1 MTDPAKFIARW
12 RDSSGSE
19 RANHQM
25 FVAELCDLLGIGH
38 PDPAKHGGD
47 NAYVFEKVVAIH
59 EADGSTHDDRI
70 DCYKRGCFVLEAKQA
85 TLTGTTRRG
94 TPAHAARLLKAHA
107 QAVGYVRALDPKS
120 EPTVPFLVVLDVGG
134 SFDLFAD
141 FSGTNRFWSPFP
153 SPNANRITLEQLAEP
168 KARETLKA
176 VWEAP
181 HSLDPSAR
189 AQAITRD
196 AAARLARLA
205 HELERDHPAD
215 TVAAYLM
222 RLFFTMFAE
231 DVGLLQANSFTR
243 LLHSLR
249 PNPEIAHEVIAK
261 LWHDMD
267 AGGTSAVLH
276 LPVLRFNGG
285 LFNDTTALPLTREQ
299 LEQCISAAELDWSPV
314 EPAIF
319 GTLLERALDPRERH
333 KLGAHFTPRAYVER
347 LVMPTLIEPLR
358 AEWTRVQEQV
368 QHTIEDA
375 ARTAGKRAD
384 NLTARA
390 ERDDTVANRRG
401 KKSAAIDTLTGDA
414 LVLLREFHRRLAG
427 IRVLDP
433 ACGTGNFLY
442 VALEHLKR
450 IEGEVLALE
459 RAVGGGEQRIE
470 LAHLDVDPRNFLGLE
485 INPRAA
491 HIAELVLWIGYLQ
504 WYRKTHTPGSWPEPV
519 LHAYHNIKHCD
530 ALIAHAAV
538 EETGETRWDGHTMK
552 VSPVTGEEVPDDSAR
567 MPVLRYLKATKAE
580 WPAAEVIIGNPPFIG
595 NKRMRLALGDGYVE
609 TVRGLYPDVPETAD
623 FVMYWWHIAAERVRA
638 GTTKRFGLITTNS
651 ITQTFNR
658 RVVQPHLDAGVR
670 IAWAIPD
677 HPWVDSVDGA
687 AVRIAMTMAD
697 GETGEGRLLRVV
709 LEKEEAD
716 GSHRV
721 EVQSLP
727 GIVNPD
733 LTIGAAVSRSAA
745 LQANEGISFM
755 GCTPVGEGFLV
766 TSDQARQ
773 LGLGSRAGIAPHIR
787 SFRNGKDLSDRPR
800 GVLALDFFGLGA
812 DELRTK
818 FPEAYQWLHDT
829 VKPERDQNSREAYR
843 KNWWIFAEARQGM
856 RKALAGLPRY
866 IATCRTAKHRA
877 FVFLEAECLP
887 DSKVIAIA
895 HDDAVMLG
903 ILSSRIHLTWALRAG
918 SHHGVGN
925 DPNYNNSLCF
935 DPFPFPTST
944 DAQATAIRAIAED
957 LDAHRKRQQTAH
969 PGLTLTGMYN
979 VLAKLRSGEALTVK
993 EQAIHKQGL
1002 CSVLKDL
1009 HDRLDAAVAEAYGW
1023 PVDLPGDELLTRL
1036 VALNHERATEEAAGT
1051 IRWLRPAFQAPNVPP
1066 VKPAKPAKVK
1076 KDKAVSAKKKK
1087 TKWPM
1092 CIERCLKSYD
1102 SATMDWDDRINRY
1115 TIIREIYLRGL
1126 PEAFTWLYQH
1136 LTFDELRTFIASF
1149 HGDAL
1154 AEAQRR
1160 RFRELFDLSEE
1171 DIPRHPFRDGS
1182 DWVFDL
1188 PSGSLA
1194 IHEQHRHASRN
1205 ARRP

>member
-59 EADGSTHDDRI
+59 EADGSAREGRI

-205 HELERDHPAD
+205 RELERDHPAD

-552 VSPVTGEEVPDDSAR
+552 VSPVTGEEVPDDCAR
-567 MPVLRYLKATKAE
+567 VPVLRYLKATKAE
-580 WPAAEVIIGNPPFIG
+580 WPAAEVIIGNPPFLG
-595 NKRMRLALGDGYVE
+595 SGQMRSAMGDGYVNA
-609 TVRGLYPDVPETAD
+609 VRSTWKEVPESAD
-623 FVMYWWHIAAERVRA
+623 FVMYWWHLAAQLVTSGKA
-638 GTTKRFGLITTNS
+638 KRFGFITTNS
-651 ITQTFNR
+651 IKQTFNR
-658 RVVQPHLDAGVR
+658 RIVESHLASGLSLS
-670 IAWAIPD
+670 WAIPD
-677 HPWVDSVDGA
+677 HPWVDSTNGA
-687 AVRIAMTMAD
+687 AVRIAMTVGTNEASV
-697 GETGEGRLLRVV
+697 GRLLTVTEEV
-709 LEKEEAD
+709 EEAD
-716 GSHRV
+716 GAHGV
-721 EVQSLP
+721 TIAVKAGQ
-727 GIVNPD
+727 IHAD
-733 LTIGAAVSRSAA
+733 LTTGADLTKICE
-745 LQANEGISFM
+745 LQANVGLSCPGMKLHGSGFIVSQAEAQLLDPNYHKQSA
-755 GCTPVGEGFLV
+755 PVI
-766 TSDQARQ
+766 
-773 LGLGSRAGIAPHIR
+773 LGY
-787 SFRNGKDLSDRPR
+787 RNGKDLADRSR
-800 GVLALDFFGLGA
+800 GVLVIDAFGLSK
-812 DELRTK
+812 DELLK
-818 FPEAYQWLHDT
+818 QHPAIYQHLLTH
-829 VKPERDQNSREAYR
+829 VKPERDQNNRATYR
-843 KNWWIFAEARQGM
+843 DNWWIFGEPR
-856 RKALAGLPRY
+856 RDFRPALASVPRY
-866 IATCRTAKHRA
+866 IATVETTKHR
-877 FVFLEAECLP
+877 VFQFLDSSICP
-887 DSKVIAIA
+887 DNMVICIA
-895 HDDAVMLG
+895 TDDAFHLG
-903 ILSSRIHLTWALRAG
+903 TLSSRFHVVWSLATGGRL
-918 SHHGVGN
+918 GVGN
-925 DPNYNNSLCF
+925 DPRYNKTRCF
-935 DPFPFPTST
+935 EPFPFPTST

-1126 PEAFTWLYQH
+1126 PEAFTWLYQRM
-1136 LTFDELRTFIASF
+1136 TFDEVRTFIASF
-1149 HGDAL
+1149 QGNAL
-1154 AEAQRR
+1154 PEAQRR

-1171 DIPRHPFRDGS
+1171 DLPRHPFRDGS

-1188 PSGSLA
+1188 PPGSLA
-1194 IHEQHRHASRN
+1194 IHEELRHASRN
-1205 ARRP
+1205 ARRQ